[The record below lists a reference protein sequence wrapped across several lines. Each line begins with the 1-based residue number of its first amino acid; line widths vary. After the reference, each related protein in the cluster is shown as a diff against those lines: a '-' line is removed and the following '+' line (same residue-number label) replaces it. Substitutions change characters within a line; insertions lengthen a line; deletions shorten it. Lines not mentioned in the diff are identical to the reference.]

1 MDEHIFTC
9 PGYQDLVPENVTLDL
24 FWDAD
29 TLNDMETMER
39 LGRMMKVIIE
49 RMDRIQEIDVSKV
62 PQ

>member
-1 MDEHIFTC
+1 MSWI
-9 PGYQDLVPENVTLDL
+9 PRYLVPENVTLDL